1 MLSTCFQK
9 CSCFALFC
17 FFCFFSPKFCQN
29 LPSLEFVGNAS
40 LLHLFGGGLYLD
52 FLLKLDWIALNALS
66 LVCNMHN
73 ESHFL
78 CRRIHA
84 SQNITKDDVVQLYHI
99 NKTLCQGCRANSKD
113 NPNCFCG
120 FVPPSNGVRKK
131 GLWQKVADTI
141 TELGPDPGEALRL
154 SQDSPSGLT
163 NLGATCYV
171 NSVLQC
177 LYMTRYFYLSEIFSS
192 SFDVLVSNI

>member
-1 MLSTCFQK
+1 MFVV
-9 CSCFALFC
+9 FC
-17 FFCFFSPKFCQN
+17 
-29 LPSLEFVGNAS
+29 G
-40 LLHLFGGGLYLD
+40 
-52 FLLKLDWIALNALS
+52 
-66 LVCNMHN
+66 
-73 ESHFL
+73 L

-84 SQNITKDDVVQLYHI
+84 SHTISKDDVVQLYHI

-120 FVPPSNGVRKK
+120 FIPPSNGVRKQ
-131 GLWQKVADTI
+131 GLWQKVADSI

-177 LYMTRYFYLSEIFSS
+177 LYMTR
-192 SFDVLVSNI
+192 

>member
-1 MLSTCFQK
+1 ML
-9 CSCFALFC
+9 LFC
-17 FFCFFSPKFCQN
+17 SVLFFLFFFPEILSKSSFIGICRECFSAALIWWWIVLGFSF
-29 LPSLEFVGNAS
+29 EA
-40 LLHLFGGGLYLD
+40 GLD
-52 FLLKLDWIALNALS
+52 ALS

-192 SFDVLVSNI
+192 SFDVLFQIYDGGALA

>member
-1 MLSTCFQK
+1 ML
-9 CSCFALFC
+9 LFC
-17 FFCFFSPKFCQN
+17 SV
-29 LPSLEFVGNAS
+29 L
-40 LLHLFGGGLYLD
+40 
-52 FLLKLDWIALNALS
+52 FLLFFFPEILSKSSFIGSCRECFSAALIWWWIVLGFSFEAGLDALS

-192 SFDVLVSNI
+192 SFDVLFQIYDGGALA